1 MTRMTRMTRHA
12 RQLRTPYARAAACL
26 LAAALAAGCQSGGLR
41 SDPQQVDP
49 AATQAQRIREASE
62 LAIKAKTAADKGDV
76 EEAID
81 LNRRAIAMDATLAGA
96 WNNLGVLLMQQQ
108 NYRDAIEAFSRAADL
123 LPADPR
129 PYENIAHSYREAGYS
144 SDAFLYFNKSLERD
158 PNWLNSLRGVVAC
171 SQELNLSNPSLLA
184 NIRRGLLIESDPQ
197 WRSVFNRAKLRVES
211 ELKHGSTPEI
221 SY

>member
-1 MTRMTRMTRHA
+1 MTRYA
-12 RQLRTPYARAAACL
+12 RQLRSSYARAAACL
-26 LAAALAAGCQSGGLR
+26 IACALVAGCESGGLKPNP
-41 SDPQQVDP
+41 SLAD
-49 AATQAQRIREASE
+49 AGANQAQRIREASE
-62 LAIKAKTAADKGDV
+62 LAIQAKAAADEGEV

-81 LNRRAIAMDATLAGA
+81 LNRRAIALDATLAGA

-144 SDAFLYFNKSLERD
+144 SDAYLYFTKSLERD

-171 SQELNLSNPSLLA
+171 AQELNLSNPSLLA
-184 NIRRGLLIESDPQ
+184 NIRRGLLIESDPA
-197 WRSVFNRAKLRVES
+197 WRMVFNRAKLRVEA